1 MFENYLGVLR
11 KFINLA
17 EKHDAKVIFL
27 VQSQGTDSKNNI
39 LLTSLSQKAKKK
51 ATELGAI
58 VIDTREIVDEYKGD
72 KKELVL
78 ELSKDKFDVNKKEV
92 SLDDFSNVIKSY
104 KDPKIAVDF
113 RVDKDVVYDRIVKV
127 LSVLQQNNLTNLSL
141 VTSKL

>member
-1 MFENYLGVLR
+1 MKKNRRRDELVPDLTPLMDIMFLLLIF
-11 KFINLA
+11 FIVTSVFRN
-17 EKHDAKVIFL
+17 D
-27 VQSQGTDSKNNI
+27 QNI
-39 LLTSLSQKAKKK
+39 LALNLPK
-51 ATELGAI
+51 TEGAS
-58 VIDTREIVDEYKGD
+58 EGKGD

-78 ELSKDKFDVNKKEV
+78 ELSKDKFVVNKKEV